1 MFEALLCLEKPRRE
15 RMSMLAMLAVV
26 AILATTT
33 EKVLWGL
40 VIVVGILYLWKRSGR
55 KPKAPTR

>member
-1 MFEALLCLEKPRRE
+1 
-15 RMSMLAMLAVV
+15 MSMLAMLAVV

>member
-1 MFEALLCLEKPRRE
+1 
-15 RMSMLAMLAVV
+15 MSMLAMLAVV
-26 AILATTT
+26 AMLATTT

-40 VIVVGILYLWKRSGR
+40 VIVVGILYLWKWSGR

>member
-1 MFEALLCLEKPRRE
+1 
-15 RMSMLAMLAVV
+15 MLSLLAVL

-40 VIVVGILYLWKRSGR
+40 VIVVGILYLWKRSSR
-55 KPKAPTR
+55 KPKSPVR